1 MLIPGSDG
9 SPHFHRQNLHLFL
22 SHMREAETPLCML
35 VMLGALQFLV
45 IFLKSGSSK
54 KKKILDRETGKKKG
68 WRNIFS
74 DTPDRHLTYPRR
86 GLEFGK

>member
-1 MLIPGSDG
+1 
-9 SPHFHRQNLHLFL
+9 
-22 SHMREAETPLCML
+22 MREAEPPLCML

-45 IFLKSGSSK
+45 TFFKVVAQ

-74 DTPDRHLTYPRR
+74 DTLDRHLTYTGR
-86 GLEFGK
+86 GLEFEK

>member
-1 MLIPGSDG
+1 MHVSDVG
-9 SPHFHRQNLHLFL
+9 GTSVFSYFFKKWFL
-22 SHMREAETPLCML
+22 
-35 VMLGALQFLV
+35 
-45 IFLKSGSSK
+45 K

>member
-1 MLIPGSDG
+1 
-9 SPHFHRQNLHLFL
+9 
-22 SHMREAETPLCML
+22 ML

-54 KKKILDRETGKKKG
+54 KILDRETGKKKG
-68 WRNIFS
+68 RRNIFS

-86 GLEFGK
+86 GLEFEK